1 VYPRAARTAMRFGL
15 SHLFLMRM
23 SARIVLPGN
32 LPLECPAMSAYKSE
46 SGTPRSFMLKN
57 DNFLPHT

>member
-1 VYPRAARTAMRFGL
+1 MRFGL

-46 SGTPRSFMLKN
+46 SGASRPTLNSDSFYLSREGIGHE
-57 DNFLPHT
+57 FL